1 MSSSTHGD
9 AGPGGGEVDAAAVA
23 LLVRGIH
30 DGLADT
36 RRRAGWIAE
45 AFERYASIGTR
56 APEPCA
62 AVRVL
67 DGFDEIDAAIASAS
81 AACATEM
88 LTVQPDG
95 IRSPSIL
102 AQASTRDPALVARG
116 ARMRT
121 LYTHVARYGPALNA
135 YLERLGDGAEVRTL
149 DEVTDR
155 MMVFDRTVAFL
166 PANPE
171 RTSALELR
179 QPALVGHL
187 VTVFECLWNRAVPL
201 AEPVPAATGIAGITH
216 RERVI
221 AALLAEGHQD
231 AAVAQRLGISVR
243 TCRHHIGR
251 LAEALGSSSRAQLG
265 VRIARAGLGGPAHPV
280 APR

>member
-1 MSSSTHGD
+1 MSSSPHGD
-9 AGPGGGEVDAAAVA
+9 AGPGSGEVDAAAVA

-30 DGLADT
+30 DGLAEAE
-36 RRRAGWIAE
+36 RRAGAVAE
-45 AFERYASIGTR
+45 AFERYASIGLP
-56 APEPCA
+56 AAEPCA

-67 DGFDEIDAAIASAS
+67 DGFERIDAAIARAS
-81 AACATEM
+81 ALCSTEM
-88 LTVQPDG
+88 LTVQPNG

-102 AQASTRDPALVARG
+102 AHASTRDPALVARG

-121 LYTHVARYGPALNA
+121 LYTHVARYGHALNA

-149 DEVTDR
+149 DEVPDR
-155 MMVFDRTVAFL
+155 MMIFDRAVAFL

-187 VTVFECLWNRAVPL
+187 VTVFESLWSRAVPL
-201 AEPVPAATGIAGITH
+201 ADPVPAATGISGITH

-231 AAVAQRLGISVR
+231 AVVAQRLGISVR

-265 VRIARAGLGGPAHPV
+265 VRIARAGLGGPPHPG

>member
-1 MSSSTHGD
+1 MNSSTHGD
-9 AGPGGGEVDAAAVA
+9 AGPDGGVVDAAAVA

-30 DGLADT
+30 DGLAET
-36 RRRAGWIAE
+36 RRRAGAVAE
-45 AFERYASIGTR
+45 AFERYASLTPG
-56 APEPCA
+56 APRPGQ

-67 DGFDEIDAAIASAS
+67 DGFEAIDGAIAAAS
-81 AACATEM
+81 AACVTEM

-102 AQASTRDPALVARG
+102 AHASTRDPALVARG

-121 LYTHVARYGPALNA
+121 LYTHVARYGPALGA

-149 DEVTDR
+149 DEVIER
-155 MMVFDRTVAFL
+155 MMVFDRAVAFL
-166 PANPE
+166 PANAE

-187 VTVFECLWNRAVPL
+187 VTYFECQWNRAVPL
-201 AEPVPAATGIAGITH
+201 SEPVPAATGIAGITH

-231 AAVAQRLGISVR
+231 AVVAQRLGISVR

-251 LAEALGSSSRAQLG
+251 LAAALGTSSRAQLG
-265 VRIARAGLGGPAHPV
+265 VRIARAGLGGPA
-280 APR
+280 